1 MRTIFI
7 VGLILMLSMAA
18 VGQSNDK
25 IIKIKGDT
33 LNATIQCVTETTVM
47 FIYLNENAIQSI
59 NKKNVLRLIYASGRI
74 EDISTPILV
83 QGEDDYEKVVLT
95 TNPSDVEGLAN
106 LGEVKGIGKTLYGS
120 EKQMRPKAEKEVKI
134 QAAQKKAFI
143 VFVNSQNISQG
154 TTGSKLI
161 ITGTAYGY

>member
-1 MRTIFI
+1 MKTIINVAF
-7 VGLILMLSMAA
+7 ILMLSMSS
-18 VGQSNDK
+18 VGQANDK

-33 LNATIQCVTETTVM
+33 LNVTIQSVTETTVM
-47 FIYLNENAIQSI
+47 FNYSNENAIQRI
-59 NKKNVLRLIYASGRI
+59 NKKNVLRLIYASGRF
-74 EDISTPILV
+74 EDISTPILIE
-83 QGEDDYEKVVLT
+83 GEEDYEKVVLT
-95 TNPSDVEGLAN
+95 TNPNDVEGLAN
-106 LGEVKGIGKTLYGS
+106 LGEVEGIGKTLYGS

>member
-1 MRTIFI
+1 MKTIINVAF
-7 VGLILMLSMAA
+7 ILMLSMSA
-18 VGQSNDK
+18 VGQANDK

-33 LNATIQCVTETTVM
+33 LNVTIQSVTETTVM
-47 FIYLNENAIQSI
+47 FNYSNENAIQSI
-59 NKKNVLRLIYASGRI
+59 NKKNVLRLIYASGRF
-74 EDISTPILV
+74 EDISTPILIE
-83 QGEDDYEKVVLT
+83 GEEDYEKVVLT
-95 TNPSDVEGLAN
+95 TNPNDVEGLAN
-106 LGEVKGIGKTLYGS
+106 LGEVEGIGKTLYGS